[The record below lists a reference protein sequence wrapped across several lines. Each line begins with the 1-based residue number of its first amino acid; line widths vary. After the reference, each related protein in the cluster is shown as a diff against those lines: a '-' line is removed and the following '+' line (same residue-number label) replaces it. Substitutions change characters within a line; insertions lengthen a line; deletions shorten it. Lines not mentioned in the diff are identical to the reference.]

1 MIYDALFAGLV
12 WVKNACIGQ
21 NTPHEALLITNG
33 WFRNMKSESQIC
45 RSAGDIFLIVDVV
58 VSIMRGRMELECRRL
73 WLRDAIRVSAARPL
87 YLCRAINYWAWTEY
101 SHSEERMPDCETTS
115 TAAEIYLQ
123 SSVWLDVRYTIPTGA
138 LEPFVPSGNICI
150 FRCEASLLVGLSVF
164 TYVRV
169 SSKNYFNTFID
180 SVN

>member
-45 RSAGDIFLIVDVV
+45 RSSGDIFLIVDVL
-58 VSIMRGRMELECRRL
+58 VSIMRGRLDLECRRL

-87 YLCRAINYWAWTEY
+87 CLCRAINYWAWTEY
-101 SHSEERMPDCETTS
+101 SHSEERMPDCETHNKHGGRDIS
-115 TAAEIYLQ
+115 TILCLVNNIRCQIYNTHWRSWAIRSLWQ
-123 SSVWLDVRYTIPTGA
+123 YLH
-138 LEPFVPSGNICI
+138 F
-150 FRCEASLLVGLSVF
+150 SLLSAKQ
-164 TYVRV
+164 TYI
-169 SSKNYFNTFID
+169 S
-180 SVN
+180 